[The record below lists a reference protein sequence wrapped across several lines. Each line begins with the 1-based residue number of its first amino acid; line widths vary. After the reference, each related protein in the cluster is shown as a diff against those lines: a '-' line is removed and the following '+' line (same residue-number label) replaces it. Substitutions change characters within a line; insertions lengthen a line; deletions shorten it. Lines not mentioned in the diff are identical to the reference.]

1 MSEFLDLKLENASLD
16 EIAELALKAVEP
28 NSSENK
34 SVNVKDILVIAVL
47 RHISAQLTI
56 FQSALSKLVVPKA

>member
-1 MSEFLDLKLENASLD
+1 MGVYNRQNKMSEFLELKLENASLD

-34 SVNVKDILVIAVL
+34 SVNVKDVSGNSGAKKG
-47 RHISAQLTI
+47 RRE
-56 FQSALSKLVVPKA
+56 P